1 MIWIRLFLA
10 CWLAA
15 VPFQSLA
22 DDASGWRH
30 ATAASPAES
39 RPEGYLSH
47 AREIVMYAM
56 GFLGVSYKFGGNSP
70 DTGFD
75 CSGLVRHV
83 FNQVVGLVLPH
94 DAREMSRMGERITVD
109 ELQPGDLV
117 FYNTLRRPFSHVGI
131 YLGDQRF
138 IHAPSYGGEVEIVDM
153 SHRYWRNRF
162 NGVRRIS
169 F

>member
-1 MIWIRLFLA
+1 MITLRLLAA

-15 VPFQSLA
+15 MSVQGVAENGSAWQQATGASSA
-22 DDASGWRH
+22 DSRL
-30 ATAASPAES
+30 ES
-39 RPEGYLSH
+39 YLSH
-47 AREIVMYAM
+47 AREIVMYAL
-56 GFLGVSYKFGGNSP
+56 GFLGVNYKFGGNSP

-75 CSGLVRHV
+75 CSGLVRYV
-83 FNQVVGLVLPH
+83 FNQAAGLILPH
-94 DAREMSRMGERITVD
+94 DARAMSHMGERITVD

-131 YLGDQRF
+131 YLGEQRF
-138 IHAPSYGGEVEIVDM
+138 IHAPSHGGEVEIVDM
-153 SHRYWRNRF
+153 NDRYWRNRF